1 MKDFHIS
8 LNHPGLAR
16 TLAAV
21 AQHYAWSGMQLYN
34 ADYCAHCNICL
45 ESKADNHKRDE
56 LQPYQLEDL
65 EPRNV
70 ITFDV
75 ATLPWSSKSYR
86 YFLVI
91 VDLFTKYLEAIPMKD
106 QTADTI
112 KQAIMDGWINKPTW
126 KTKNS
131 YQ

>member
-16 TLAAV
+16 ALAAV
-21 AQHYAWSGMQLYN
+21 AQHYVWSGMQLYN
-34 ADYCAHCNICL
+34 ADYCAQCNICL

-112 KQAIMDGWINKPTW
+112 KQAIMDGWITKPTW